1 MVCRD
6 LDELEASL
14 RRMLTG
20 DAGVVATDIGPYEI
34 KA

>member
-6 LDELEASL
+6 LGELGASL

-20 DAGVVATDIGPYEI
+20 DAGVVATDIGPYELR
-34 KA
+34 A